1 MVHFILGISSLHGV
15 SFGSTPHK
23 PEWES
28 VAIIFGSHIIFSFYK
43 DFLHQLQEVQDGKR
57 LKFNFDEEEDYA
69 EFVPGEA
76 VNIKLLIVDK
86 DYIEID
92 DFDTDKKT
100 YVKTIDLKILVEK
113 NYVDIEV
120 LGRQH
125 RYFPLLT
132 KQEYSGKSIKQLAKN
147 YFEGSFSNVVSYL
160 VKENNISVE
169 ELESLLV
176 QIKKQQKPGK

>member
-1 MVHFILGISSLHGV
+1 MKPLTKAEEQIMHALWKLDKAFLREIVEAMPNPK
-15 SFGSTPHK
+15 PHQNT
-23 PEWES
+23 
-28 VAIIFGSHIIFSFYK
+28 VAT
-43 DFLHQLQEVQDGKR
+43 L
-57 LKFNFDEEEDYA
+57 
-69 EFVPGEA
+69 
-76 VNIKLLIVDK
+76 
-86 DYIEID
+86 
-92 DFDTDKKT
+92 
-100 YVKTIDLKILVEK
+100 LKILVEK